1 MAGVST
7 TSRTQHEMTRDPYPF
22 LCVLEICLFKVM
34 GIIHSS
40 LLKIT
45 KSKKMSNIILN
56 QLFTLNEFS
65 RYDNLWIELELYSM
79 LVRVMGVLGI
89 HAFLKTCEVS
99 I

>member
-45 KSKKMSNIILN
+45 KSKKKANIMLS

-65 RYDNLWIELELYSM
+65 RYDNLWIELELYS
-79 LVRVMGVLGI
+79 VLFRI
-89 HAFLKTCEVS
+89 MVVLDFMHYLKH
-99 I
+99 

>member
-1 MAGVST
+1 
-7 TSRTQHEMTRDPYPF
+7 
-22 LCVLEICLFKVM
+22 M

-65 RYDNLWIELELYSM
+65 RYDNLWIELELYSVLFRIM
-79 LVRVMGVLGI
+79 VVLDFMHSLKHFKCQFKEPENSEKVMSYHLQI
-89 HAFLKTCEVS
+89 
-99 I
+99 